1 MTDELA
7 PIFVT
12 VNEAKRLLACGHT
25 RIYEL
30 MNSGQIEKV
39 KDGGRTLIPYDSL
52 QRYAASLRKAVSAA
66 SQREPA

>member
-1 MTDELA
+1 MEQLA

-39 KDGGRTLIPYDSL
+39 KAGGKTLIPYDSL
-52 QRYAASLRKAVSAA
+52 QRYAGSLRKEAEAV
-66 SQREPA
+66 